1 MKKKISNIL
10 SSLFPASLWTVRFS
24 YWWVASLLT
33 LLAFDL
39 LWMSQTTF
47 RPFCFLPFWPY
58 LLLATTLLA
67 LPALF
72 TKSRWVHAAL
82 LLIVDGVM
90 VANLMYCRTYFNAIP
105 AQSYLL
111 AGNLSD
117 FTDSVVDSFSWL
129 YLLLPLLTA
138 TAVALYPSVAGRG
151 NARPRPLPY
160 LVTVA
165 ILSLLAWAADAWRG
179 GPIKHM
185 DGLRINCYKST
196 CITPVYTIGGFVVH
210 DILRAKEELTPEIV
224 TEVAGWLDAHSEMCG
239 LPAVDSL
246 AKQRPRR
253 ENLVI
258 IMCESLESWPLEKSV
273 EGVELTPYLNSLIA
287 DTATFFAPNVVTQ
300 AANGRS
306 IDGQLLTL
314 AGMLPM
320 RNSVYSYEAADYNF
334 YTLPKAMRER
344 GGRSYI
350 LTCDKPYV
358 WNQIRVADAFGVD
371 TLIHHT
377 SWNNNEPV
385 GTARRLSDGGFMAQ
399 SVEKLR
405 RGEIWPAGERA
416 FLMWVTY
423 SGHNPFRLPEK
434 LRRVNFKGDYPE
446 MVKNYMITVNYTD
459 HSLATLIEYLKT
471 RPDYAE
477 TMVAIVGDHEG
488 LADRRKEAV
497 RNPHSRQFVDAG
509 QHTPLIVLN
518 SPVPG
523 RYDGQLGQVD
533 VYSTLLDLMG
543 WTDYCWHG
551 MGQSVLDSDFPGVAI
566 GFAGDLCGDSGSVDS
581 LRLDH
586 LRHARDVSDKI
597 LKFNLLKTAQ

>member
-1 MKKKISNIL
+1 MKKKISSIL
-10 SSLFPASLWTVRFS
+10 RGLFPASLWTVRFS

-33 LLAFDL
+33 LLVFDL

-58 LLLATTLLA
+58 LFLSATLLSI
-67 LPALF
+67 PAMF
-72 TKSRWVHAAL
+72 TRSRWAPGL
-82 LLIVDGVM
+82 LLFAVDWVM

-117 FTDSVVDSFSWL
+117 FTDSVADSFSWL
-129 YLLLPLLTA
+129 YLLLPLLTV
-138 TAVALYPSVAGRG
+138 TAVAIYPSVADRRD
-151 NARPRPLPY
+151 ARPRPLPY
-160 LVTVA
+160 LVTIAV
-165 ILSLLAWAADAWRG
+165 LSLLAWAADAWRG
-179 GPIKHM
+179 GPMKHM
-185 DGLRINCYKST
+185 DGLSINCYKST
-196 CITPVYTIGGFVVH
+196 CITPVYTIGGFVAH
-210 DILRAKEELTPEIV
+210 DILRAKEELTPEI
-224 TEVAGWLDAHSEMCG
+224 EAEIAGWLDTHRQMCG

-246 AKQRPRR
+246 ARQHPGR

-258 IMCESLESWPLEKSV
+258 ILCESLESWPLEKSV

-287 DTATFFAPNVVTQ
+287 DTTTFFAPNVVTQ

-320 RNSVYSYEAADYNF
+320 RNSVYSYEAADNTF
-334 YTLPKAMRER
+334 YTLPKAMREH

-385 GTARRLSDGGFMAQ
+385 GSARRLSDGGFMAQ

-405 RGEIWPAGERA
+405 RGDIWPEGERA

-434 LRRVNFKGDYPE
+434 LRRVDFKGDYPE

-488 LADRRKEAV
+488 LADRRKEAI
-497 RNPHSRQFVDAG
+497 RNQHSREFVDAG

-543 WTDYCWHG
+543 WSDYSWHG
-551 MGQSVLDSDFPGVAI
+551 MGQSVLDPDFPGVAI
-566 GFAGDLCGDSGSVDS
+566 GFADDMYGDSDGIDS

-586 LRHARDVSDKI
+586 LRRARDVSDKI
-597 LKFNLLKTAQ
+597 LKFNLLNTAN